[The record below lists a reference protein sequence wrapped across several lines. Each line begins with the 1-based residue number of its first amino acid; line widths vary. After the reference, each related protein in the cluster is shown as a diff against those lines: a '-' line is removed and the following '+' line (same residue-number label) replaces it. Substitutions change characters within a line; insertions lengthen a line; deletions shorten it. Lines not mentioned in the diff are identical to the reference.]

1 MKKIIAIALFCIS
14 AFTVPAHAQLKIAV
28 VDMQAIFKDYYKTQ
42 EAEKRIQDQIAS
54 FKKEREDRL
63 SDYRKLVDQIN
74 ALKDGM
80 KDPVASGASKKDKEQ
95 KLNEK
100 INDARTREQEISS
113 YDQNAG
119 KIIQDTQMRQRKQI
133 VDEISKAIE
142 DFSKGKY
149 NMVLDK
155 SGMTLNGTSTIVYQ
169 EGMTDISA
177 EITKQLNSNKD
188 KQPASAP
195 AAKDNKTP

>member
-1 MKKIIAIALFCIS
+1 MKKTIAIALFCIC
-14 AFTVPAHAQLKIAV
+14 AFTVPAQAQLKIAV
-28 VDMQAIFKDYYKTQ
+28 VDMQTIFKDYYKTQ
-42 EAEKRIQDQIAS
+42 EAEKRIQDQITS
-54 FKKEREDRL
+54 FKKEREDRVN
-63 SDYRKLVDQIN
+63 DYHKLVDQIN

-80 KDPVASGASKKDKEQ
+80 KDPVASDASKKDKEQ

-100 INDARTREQEISS
+100 INEARTREQEITS
-113 YDQNAG
+113 YDQNAS

-188 KQPASAP
+188 KQPAAS